1 VVVLI
6 KFLKIKTMESL
17 YSKSIEELRNISDGN
32 KEKKNDIYMVDPR
45 YIVIKNG
52 HNSRNFEDE
61 KVKEHIIGLRE
72 SIRERGLLTPLLCRR
87 GEQCGNYI
95 DDNGKEH
102 PLYQWITIDG
112 ECRLRAVNML
122 LDEGYEIDRIEVRS
136 QRRNSNDADD
146 MLDMFTS
153 NQGLPFTEY
162 ESAITFKRFINL
174 FKWDVQKIAKK
185 TGKSPTY
192 IYNALKLLDYNEVIQ
207 TNLNDKVIL
216 PNDVR
221 KIAKEVKESV
231 KNNKTNLIEE
241 KEKLLYPGYV
251 YVNMNL
257 DRDGRTWYVVRN
269 TPRVTGILGSS
280 GKLAQ
285 PVPVP
290 QKDMD
295 SIFSKIGRVEVESL
309 EHWLGKWVELIEG
322 SLKGTKLKVIDF
334 DDKKGKIF
342 CEYEL
347 LGSYQKL
354 ELEPKYVKLVK

>member
-1 VVVLI
+1 MVVLI

-231 KNNKTNLIEE
+231 KN
-241 KEKLLYPGYV
+241 PV
-251 YVNMNL
+251 
-257 DRDGRTWYVVRN
+257 DRKG
-269 TPRVTGILGSS
+269 
-280 GKLAQ
+280 
-285 PVPVP
+285 
-290 QKDMD
+290 
-295 SIFSKIGRVEVESL
+295 EVERRL
-309 EHWLGKWVELIEG
+309 QEAIERAKKATELSG
-322 SLKGTKLKVIDF
+322 STVKASSFLNTKKTDSVILAEQLDAVLMALPKQESYKLK
-334 DDKKGKIF
+334 
-342 CEYEL
+342 
-347 LGSYQKL
+347 
-354 ELEPKYVKLVK
+354 ELEELFDMLSAGHPIKNAINTVFGVKVSATGTEG

>member
-1 VVVLI
+1 MNIV
-6 KFLKIKTMESL
+6 KTKL
-17 YSKSIEELRNISDGN
+17 SKKRW
-32 KEKKNDIYMVDPR
+32 
-45 YIVIKNG
+45 YIVQTYSGQEHSVAEDIMHRAKTLDVAQNI
-52 HNSRNFEDE
+52 FEAL
-61 KVKEHIIGLRE
+61 V
-72 SIRERGLLTPLLCRR
+72 
-87 GEQCGNYI
+87 
-95 DDNGKEH
+95 
-102 PLYQWITIDG
+102 
-112 ECRLRAVNML
+112 
-122 LDEGYEIDRIEVRS
+122 
-136 QRRNSNDADD
+136 
-146 MLDMFTS
+146 
-153 NQGLPFTEY
+153 
-162 ESAITFKRFINL
+162 
-174 FKWDVQKIAKK
+174 
-185 TGKSPTY
+185 PT
-192 IYNALKLLDYNEVIQ
+192 
-207 TNLNDKVIL
+207 
-216 PNDVR
+216 
-221 KIAKEVKESV
+221 VKESV